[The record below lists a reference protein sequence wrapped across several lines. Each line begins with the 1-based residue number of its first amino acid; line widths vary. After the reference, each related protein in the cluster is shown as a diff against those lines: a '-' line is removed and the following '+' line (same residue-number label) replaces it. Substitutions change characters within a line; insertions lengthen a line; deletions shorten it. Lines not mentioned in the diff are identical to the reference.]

1 MAFPVEIMEN
11 MVEYCA
17 LNDRGYVK
25 LASQVSTYEL
35 QKVFFRLMSNPLIL
49 IVIQCLSMSVKYL

>member
-1 MAFPVEIMEN
+1 MEN

-25 LASQVSTYEL
+25 LASQVNTYEI
-35 QKVFFRLMSNPLIL
+35 QKVFFRLMSNPLIS